1 MSGVAPDHRAE
12 ASPRMANV
20 LAGAGLFVSL
30 LAVAALTSPGRIDI
44 VDGQTR
50 YEVARSLVDHGDHAI
65 RDPRIWFGRFP
76 GREAKDHTNYRF
88 PQSLLGVP
96 AVWLSDV
103 TGGKREPRRH
113 YFFTMTSAM
122 AGAALA
128 VLYFTW
134 FLDRGRSIRG
144 ALRWAA
150 LGILA
155 TPAWF
160 YATSTFDDVLG
171 TTVSVAVLVAA
182 GRPSWDP
189 SMRATTAGLLAGL
202 AFNCKQPLIVVALP
216 ALAQLWSAPLAW
228 RLKLRTSVLLAL
240 GAAAG
245 VLAYVA
251 YEAYKFPSG
260 LEAVHAVLQLQYMPV
275 WPSKPVQNAAALLL
289 SPSAGLLWYC
299 PPVVLGLVGLSRSD
313 ARFRGSLATA
323 IVIFGL
329 FITSITI
336 FKGDPAW
343 GPRYF
348 TPVYAWLWLLAPR
361 GAESMGRTLTRLLV
375 VAGVLVQLAALAV
388 DPHRLYVER
397 NLPSMFGA
405 VAPILYFDPQNAHL
419 LNRPREMGEIWH
431 ARGRQ
436 YDRFSP
442 APEPTFAFPV
452 LDRIARGPAVVEQ
465 FAVLNTFRPWWV
477 SQRHLPEPA
486 RPVSLPWAV
495 AVQVVLLAAGVISV
509 RAALSRA
516 NLPGRDRAPTR

>member
-1 MSGVAPDHRAE
+1 MSGVAETHGVE
-12 ASPRMANV
+12 ASPGAAYG
-20 LAGAGLFVSL
+20 LAGAGLFVSI
-30 LAVAALTSPGRIDI
+30 LAVMALTSPGRIDI

-65 RDPRIWFGRFP
+65 RDPHIWFGRFP
-76 GREAKDHTNYRF
+76 GRDAKDHTNYRF

-103 TGGKREPRRH
+103 TGGTRETRRH
-113 YFFTMTSAM
+113 YFFAMTSAM

-134 FLDRGRSIRG
+134 FLDRGRSIRS
-144 ALRWAA
+144 ALWWAA
-150 LGILA
+150 LGIVA

-171 TTVSVAVLVAA
+171 TTVSVAALVAA
-182 GRPSWDP
+182 GRPSWAP
-189 SMRATTAGLLAGL
+189 WRRATTAGLLVGL

-228 RLKLRTSVLLAL
+228 RLKLRTSALLAL
-240 GAAAG
+240 GASAG
-245 VLAYVA
+245 VLAFVA
-251 YEAYKFPSG
+251 YEAYKFPLG
-260 LEAVHAVLQLQYMPV
+260 LEAAHAVLQLQYMPV
-275 WPSKPVQNAAALLL
+275 WPAKPMENAAALLL

-299 PPVVLGLVGLSRSD
+299 PPTVLGLVGLSRSD
-313 ARFRGSLATA
+313 APFRRSLAA
-323 IVIFGL
+323 SIVVFGL

-336 FKGDPAW
+336 FKGDPSW

-348 TPVYAWLWLLAPR
+348 TPVYAWLWLLAPH
-361 GAESMGRTLTRLLV
+361 GAAAIDGHVTRLLV
-375 VAGVLVQLAALAV
+375 VAGVLVQLAALTV

-419 LNRPREMGEIWH
+419 LNRPREIREIWH
-431 ARGRQ
+431 ARDRQ

-442 APEPTFAFPV
+442 APAPTFAFPV
-452 LDRIARGPAVVEQ
+452 LDRIDRGRAVVEQ

-477 SQRHLPEPA
+477 SQCHLPDAA
-486 RPVSLPWAV
+486 RPVSIPWAL
-495 AVQVVLLAAGVISV
+495 AVQVALLAIGLISV
-509 RAALSRA
+509 RAGLSRA
-516 NLPGRDRAPTR
+516 NPPRRVRASTL